1 MEKSIRELRIDS
13 EGIAIVSSMHEKI
26 RNILQIDLYTKRDE
40 AEEIFKEYG
49 LSDVTNGS
57 IALNIIE
64 ILSTQDIKARDKLYK
79 YIKRHGLEDKGP
91 YEKSLKIEFNF
102 KKVKDIIQKA
112 EDNGVLKAT
121 QMDIY
126 GKAKELEDILKNTNI
141 DIKVKMRLV
150 DKMYFTLKKVFG
162 RNSENEIKALNQGS
176 EATQNAPQEKTL
188 REELKEALLVVNGT
202 VIGND
207 GKPVEENVPKQ
218 PELSNAE
225 GKGIDD

>member
-13 EGIAIVSSMHEKI
+13 EGIAIISSIHEKI

-49 LSDVTNGS
+49 LSNVKNGS
-57 IALNIIE
+57 VTLNIIE
-64 ILSTQDIKARDKLYK
+64 LLSTQDTKARDKLYK
-79 YIKRHGLEDKGP
+79 HIKKHGLEYKEP
-91 YEKSLKIEFNF
+91 EEKSLKIEFNF
-102 KKVKDIIQKA
+102 KKSKDITKKN
-112 EDNGVLKAT
+112 EDDGVVKAT
-121 QMDIY
+121 QIDIY

-141 DIKVKMRLV
+141 DIKVKMRLL

-162 RNSENEIKALNQGS
+162 RNSENEIKALNQGN
-176 EATQNAPQEKTL
+176 ETKQESNK
-188 REELKEALLVVNGT
+188 REELLSSLFFDGVE
-202 VIGND
+202 IGDD
-207 GKPVEENVPKQ
+207 GKPVEENLQNQ